1 MIDHHKDLTKQLRK
15 IGHPSLPYILILHST
30 DRYFEEMSDLLEP
43 FGHLGSIVGAN
54 KDVDLTKLK
63 NKSGSFDWEYMFAKT
78 DYDYNI
84 ASQGAILA
92 LLVQLMNEKK
102 IKSTLTK
109 IIPGFSPDVFY
120 QAHQFI
126 EEDKMIGKLVVHY

>member
-63 NKSGSFDWEYMFAKT
+63 INLAVLIG
-78 DYDYNI
+78 NI
-84 ASQGAILA
+84 C
-92 LLVQLMNEKK
+92 LLKPIMTTTSLHKE
-102 IKSTLTK
+102 
-109 IIPGFSPDVFY
+109 
-120 QAHQFI
+120 QF
-126 EEDKMIGKLVVHY
+126 